1 MKFNNKP
8 IRNKMCLFHF
18 LIDGESCFFVV
29 SFFVKIVYIYPL
41 FYKCAYTALNIE
53 ERFNMKTKIR
63 GKRIPMTP

>member
-8 IRNKMCLFHF
+8 IRNMMCLFHF
-18 LIDGESCFFVV
+18 LIDGESCFL
-29 SFFVKIVYIYPL
+29 SYLSSSKLKIYPL

-53 ERFNMKTKIR
+53 DRFNMKTKIR